1 MLYNAKII
9 IAEDENI
16 IAKDIK
22 KTLERL
28 GYEVLTNV
36 RSGNE
41 IIEKAKELKPD
52 LVLMDIVLDG
62 EMSGIEA
69 AQKIMNTYHIPVIYL
84 TALADNETLQR
95 AKITEP
101 FGYVLKPFDERS
113 LHSSIEMALYK
124 HKINFQLKER
134 TRELEE
140 ERNKSNLLLH
150 NIFPKEIV
158 KELKENGWI
167 KPREH
172 GPVSILFTDFQDFTS
187 LSSQMQPHEL
197 VNELNDI
204 FKNFDSIIE
213 SYGLEKLK
221 TMGDAYMVVSGLP
234 VENKFHADNIVSAAI
249 EMQNYLKKRNKI
261 SRYNWKMRAGIHSG
275 NVVAGVVGKR
285 KYTYEVWGKT
295 VSLANVM
302 EKKGEPG
309 KINITNTTYELIK
322 DRFDFEY
329 HGDINVSG
337 NGLVRMYFVKE
348 KKKDPVEF
356 EQNIQK

>member
-1 MLYNAKII
+1 MLNKAKII

-16 IAKDIK
+16 IAKDIA

-28 GYEVLTNV
+28 GYEVISSV
-36 RSGNE
+36 RSGE
-41 IIEKAKELKPD
+41 AIIQKAEELKPD

-62 EMSGIEA
+62 KMSGIEA
-69 AQKIMNTYHIPVIYL
+69 AEKIMNTFHIPVIYL

-158 KELKENGWI
+158 KELKENGRI
-167 KPREH
+167 KTRVH
-172 GPVSILFTDFQDFTS
+172 KSVSILFTDFQDFTS
-187 LSSQMQPHEL
+187 LSSQMHPQEL
-197 VNELNDI
+197 VNELNEI

-213 SYGLEKLK
+213 RYGLEKLK
-221 TMGDAYMVVSGLP
+221 TMGDAYMVASGLP
-234 VENKFHADNIVSAAI
+234 LEKENHAYNIVKASL
-249 EMQNYLKKRNKI
+249 EMQDYLKSRNMTSKFK
-261 SRYNWKMRAGIHSG
+261 WQMRAGIHSG

-285 KYTYEVWGKT
+285 KYIYEVWGKT
-295 VSLANVM
+295 VSLASVM
-302 EKKGEPG
+302 EREGKPG
-309 KINITNTTYELIK
+309 RINITDTTYELVK
-322 DRFDFEY
+322 DIFDFES
-329 HGDINVSG
+329 HGNINVAG
-337 NGLVRMYFVKE
+337 NGTVKMYLVKTKE
-348 KKKDPVEF
+348 NNPVEVAD
-356 EQNIQK
+356 EVS

>member
-1 MLYNAKII
+1 MLNKAKII

-16 IAKDIK
+16 IAKDIQ

-28 GYEVLTNV
+28 GYEVLRTV
-36 RSGNE
+36 RSGE
-41 IIEKAKELKPD
+41 AIIKNTEELKPD
-52 LVLMDIVLDG
+52 LVLMDIILDG
-62 EMSGIEA
+62 EMNGIEA
-69 AQKIMNTYHIPVIYL
+69 AEKIMNVFHIPVIYL

-140 ERNKSNLLLH
+140 ERNKSNILLH
-150 NIFPKEIV
+150 NIFPGQIV
-158 KELKENGWI
+158 RELKENGWI

-172 GPVSILFTDFQDFTS
+172 KSASILFTDFQDFTS
-187 LSSQMQPHEL
+187 LSSKMGPQEL

-213 SYGLEKLK
+213 KHGLEKLK

-234 VENKFHADNIVSAAI
+234 LEHENHADILVTAAMEMHEYLRQRNIKSKYTWV
-249 EMQNYLKKRNKI
+249 
-261 SRYNWKMRAGIHSG
+261 MRAGIHSG

-295 VSLANVM
+295 VSLANIM
-302 EKKGEPG
+302 EKKGKPG
-309 KINITNTTYELIK
+309 RINITDTTYELIK
-322 DRFDFEY
+322 NLYEVEY
-329 HGDINVSG
+329 HGDINVTG
-337 NGLVRMYFVKE
+337 NGLVKMYLVNTR
-348 KKKDPVEF
+348 KKDTVEMA
-356 EQNIQK
+356 EKVQ